1 MKKVNLI
8 SYLTLSTCQLINYPL
23 INFQIT
29 RCNNYFCPVTKPI
42 NMKLVLLIP
51 MAAMIIMA
59 ATFGACK
66 SSSGPA
72 TFCDTAC
79 LKDSIKFINEE
90 HPLEPYVY
98 ISASNCIADTLT
110 WSFIDM
116 GINRKLGLPDLV
128 GAAVRLNKDN
138 VGCFIK
144 DTCYAWLY
152 FNDCST
158 GRGYQLKI
166 PFNKKENIGRKSS
179 GLNAFDP
186 KFSVAEGLI
195 AYSDRGNLFV
205 EEMATGKTAMMT
217 FGVKVDINYD
227 AIHETVD
234 SVNVTTTSIWA
245 YVKMWIEW

>member
-1 MKKVNLI
+1 
-8 SYLTLSTCQLINYPL
+8 
-23 INFQIT
+23 
-29 RCNNYFCPVTKPI
+29 
-42 NMKLVLLIP
+42 MKLVLLIP
-51 MAAMIIMA
+51 MAAMIIFA

-90 HPLEPYVY
+90 HPLQPYVY

-110 WSFIDM
+110 WSYIDM

-144 DTCYAWLY
+144 DTSYAWLY
-152 FNDCST
+152 FNDCSN

-195 AYSDRGNLFV
+195 AYSDRGNLFA

-234 SVNVTTTSIWA
+234 SVNVTPTRLWA
-245 YVKMWIEW
+245 KVKLGTGWKTFEKNISLK